1 MVGMNTKHKRTL
13 QAAFITKVLALPEA
27 RLTAR

>member
-13 QAAFITKVLALPEA
+13 SATFIAKILALPEA